1 MMRPFVKVGVIFLLE
16 HSTVACDMMWGLD
29 TLEIKTESEVV
40 TLKIGTEIKESEEL
54 EELEVE
60 LERDLER
67 EWDREQDL
75 EWERE

>member
-1 MMRPFVKVGVIFLLE
+1 
-16 HSTVACDMMWGLD
+16 MWGLE